1 MSTYKFDM
9 NSIEEMYSY
18 GLFEA
23 VDSIFKFMTKQIKR
37 ENIILLENRSEDK
50 KLYSVEIFHDV
61 DTLHKFY
68 HNFMDKH
75 KISFLTLC
83 DLNK

>member
-23 VDSIFKFMTKQIKR
+23 VDSIFQFMNKQIKR
-37 ENIILLENRSEDK
+37 ENIILLENRSENKDD
-50 KLYSVEIFHDV
+50 YSVEIFHDV
-61 DTLHKFY
+61 DTLNKFY
-68 HNFMDKH
+68 QNFMDSH

-83 DLNK
+83 ELNK

>member
-23 VDSIFKFMTKQIKR
+23 VDSIFQFMNKQIKR
-37 ENIILLENRSEDK
+37 ENIILLEHRAEDK
-50 KLYSVEIFHDV
+50 EHYSVEIFHDA
-61 DTLHKFY
+61 DALHTFY
-68 HNFMDKH
+68 ENFMDNH

-83 DLNK
+83 ELNK